1 MDTTSI
7 YIYGA
12 SGHGLVCAD
21 IARAVG
27 YEKIIFIDDNLTNGA
42 IAFDESLEKHDIFI
56 AIGKAEVRAKI
67 SQKVLNAGFNLVS
80 LIHPSAVISSLACVG
95 RGVCVMP
102 RAVINAKASV
112 GQGAIINTG
121 AIIEHECVVGEYAH
135 ICPSVALA
143 GAVSV
148 GEFAWVGIGSCAIQG
163 IKIGANALI
172 GAGSVIVR
180 DIAPNAKAY
189 GNPAKVV
196 GIIKA

>member
-27 YEKIIFIDDNLTNGA
+27 YERVIFIDDSLKNGA
-42 IAFDESLEKHDIFI
+42 VAFDESLEKGDIFI
-56 AIGKAEVRAKI
+56 AIGNAEARSRLSAKML
-67 SQKVLNAGFNLVS
+67 KAGFNLVS
-80 LIHPSAVISSLACVG
+80 LIHPSAVISSSASVG

-102 RAVINAKASV
+102 RAVINAEAKV

-121 AIIEHECVVGEYAH
+121 AIVEHECVIGEFAH
-135 ICPSVALA
+135 ICPGVALA

-180 DIAPNAKAY
+180 DIAANAKAY
-189 GNPAKVV
+189 GNPAK
-196 GIIKA
+196 IKSLQNS